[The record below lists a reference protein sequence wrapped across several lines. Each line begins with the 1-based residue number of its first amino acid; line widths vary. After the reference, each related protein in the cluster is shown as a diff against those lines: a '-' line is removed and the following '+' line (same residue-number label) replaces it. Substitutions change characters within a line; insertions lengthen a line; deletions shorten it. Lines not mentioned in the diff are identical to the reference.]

1 MARHAELDPRA
12 FELDGGPRGVL
23 LIHGLTG
30 SPAEMRPLGDYL
42 AERGYA
48 VAAPL
53 LPGHGTTERALAR
66 VRWTDWTA
74 AVARAYERLGAQS
87 ERVLVAGLSL
97 GALLTLELAAGRPVA
112 GVAVYSPPL
121 AVGNPL
127 IRLSWAYGWIPTAI
141 PQSWTGTTEEDPEID
156 RRTWCYD
163 RLPLPAIRQ
172 VHLLTERVRRLLP
185 AVTAP
190 VLVVMSRGDRSLRF
204 EGAEVVLE
212 EIGSQEKRLVT
223 LTESGHNVLID
234 RDRELV
240 WEETA
245 RFFGGVA

>member
-1 MARHAELDPRA
+1 
-12 FELDGGPRGVL
+12 
-23 LIHGLTG
+23 
-30 SPAEMRPLGDYL
+30 
-42 AERGYA
+42 
-48 VAAPL
+48 
-53 LPGHGTTERALAR
+53 
-66 VRWTDWTA
+66 
-74 AVARAYERLGAQS
+74 
-87 ERVLVAGLSL
+87 VAGLSL
-97 GALLTLELAAGRPVA
+97 GALLALDLAAGRPVA

-127 IRLSWAYGWIPTAI
+127 IRLSWAYGWIPVAI
-141 PQSWTGTTEEDPEID
+141 PQAWTGTAAEDPEID

-190 VLVVMSRGDRSLRF
+190 ALVVMSRGDRSLRF
-204 EGAEVVLE
+204 EGAEMVME
-212 EIGSQEKRLVT
+212 GIGSQEKRLVT

-234 RDRELV
+234 RERERV

-245 RFFGGVA
+245 GFLEPLTTLKQG